1 MAGVHPKIKRNDG
14 ILIPKYTTND
24 GILIPKYTTN
34 DGILIPKYTTNDGIL
49 MNEDTQCEEG
59 NKLTNIIWVI
69 AGTIS
74 LAFGIIGIV
83 LPLLPTTPFLLLS
96 AACYCRGSEKM
107 HTWLLE
113 HKLFGRYIRDYQE
126 KRGIRKKAKI
136 TAIVTMW
143 ASILLCAWYLGY
155 SEIMPDKILYV
166 QILLI
171 IIASGVTIH
180 LLKLK
185 TL

>member
-1 MAGVHPKIKRNDG
+1 
-14 ILIPKYTTND
+14 
-24 GILIPKYTTN
+24 
-34 DGILIPKYTTNDGIL
+34 
-49 MNEDTQCEEG
+49 MNEEECETDSREKVA
-59 NKLTNIIWVI
+59 NAIWVTI
-69 AGTIS
+69 GTIS
-74 LAFGIIGIV
+74 LAFGIIGIA

-143 ASILLCAWYLGY
+143 ASILLCAWYMGY
-155 SEIMPDKILYV
+155 SEIMPDIIMYV
-166 QILLI
+166 QILLL